1 MSFHTVDGEA
11 IKAGKVTDVYFA
23 RTVEILRAK
32 GIHKRCVAEVAL
44 KTSRPEWEF
53 GVIAGQEEVAEL
65 LTGVPVDVRA
75 LPEGSFF
82 KPGEPVAVLEGIYT
96 DFAVFETALLG
107 LLCQASGIATEAAH
121 CKLAA
126 GDKMVISFGA
136 RRMHPAIAPM
146 IERNAFIGGCDG
158 VSVVASAEMI
168 NEEPVGTIPHALIL
182 MLDGVVEATLAFHE
196 VIDPTVLRVALVDT
210 FDDEKFESLKV
221 AEVLGKDLWAV
232 RLDTPGSRR
241 GNLRQIIEEVRWEL
255 DLRGYEHVKIFLSGG
270 ISAQDIA
277 EYSDIVDGF
286 GVGTSISSAK
296 VIDFSLDIVEIE
308 GEPIAKRGKWSGRKE
323 IIRCAACAARS
334 VVPAGSIPDSCGCGG
349 PVEPLLVDLIEG
361 GRAVGPVEP
370 PQAIRK
376 RVLDQIGEH
385 RKMEAPR
392 AGR

>member
-1 MSFHTVDGEA
+1 MPFHTVDGEA

-44 KTSRPEWEF
+44 KTRRPEWDF

-82 KPGEPVAVLEGIYT
+82 KPDEPVAVLEGIYT

-182 MLDGVVEATLAFHE
+182 MLDGVAEATLAFHE
-196 VIDPTVLRVALVDT
+196 VIDPTVRRVALVDT

-221 AEVLGKDLWAV
+221 AEALGKDLWAV

-270 ISAQDIA
+270 ISAKDIA

-308 GEPIAKRGKWSGRKE
+308 GEPIAKRGQWSGRKE
-323 IIRCAACAARS
+323 IIRCAACAA
-334 VVPAGSIPDSCGCGG
+334 
-349 PVEPLLVDLIEG
+349 
-361 GRAVGPVEP
+361 
-370 PQAIRK
+370 
-376 RVLDQIGEH
+376 
-385 RKMEAPR
+385 
-392 AGR
+392 

>member
-1 MSFHTVDGEA
+1 MPFHTVDGEA

-32 GIHKRCVAEVAL
+32 GIRKRCVAEVAL
-44 KTSRPEWEF
+44 KTRRPEWDF
-53 GVIAGQEEVAEL
+53 GVIAGQEEVVEL

-82 KPGEPVAVLEGIYT
+82 KPDEPVAVLEGIYT

-182 MLDGVVEATLAFHE
+182 MLDGVAEATLAFHE
-196 VIDPTVLRVALVDT
+196 VIDPTVRRVALVDT

-221 AEVLGKDLWAV
+221 AEALGKDLWAV

-323 IIRCAACAARS
+323 IIRCAACAARA

>member
-1 MSFHTVDGEA
+1 MPFHTVDGEA

-44 KTSRPEWEF
+44 KTRRREWDF

-82 KPGEPVAVLEGIYT
+82 KPDEPVAVLEGIYT

-182 MLDGVVEATLAFHE
+182 MLDGVAEATLAFHE
-196 VIDPTVLRVALVDT
+196 VIDPTVRRVALVDT

-323 IIRCAACAARS
+323 IIRCAACAARA

>member
-1 MSFHTVDGEA
+1 MPFHTVDGEA

-44 KTSRPEWEF
+44 KTRRPEWDF

-82 KPGEPVAVLEGIYT
+82 KPDEPVAVLEGIYT
-96 DFAVFETALLG
+96 DFAIFETALLG

-158 VSVVASAEMI
+158 VAVVASAEMI

-182 MLDGVVEATLAFHE
+182 MLDGVAEATLAFHE
-196 VIDPTVLRVALVDT
+196 VIDPTVRRVALVDT

-221 AEVLGKDLWAV
+221 AAALGKDLWAV

-323 IIRCAACAARS
+323 IIRCATCAARA
-334 VVPAGSIPDSCGCGG
+334 VVPASSIPDSCGCGG
-349 PVEPLLVDLIEG
+349 PVEPLLVDLIKG
-361 GRAVGPVEP
+361 GRGVGPVES

-392 AGR
+392 AGS